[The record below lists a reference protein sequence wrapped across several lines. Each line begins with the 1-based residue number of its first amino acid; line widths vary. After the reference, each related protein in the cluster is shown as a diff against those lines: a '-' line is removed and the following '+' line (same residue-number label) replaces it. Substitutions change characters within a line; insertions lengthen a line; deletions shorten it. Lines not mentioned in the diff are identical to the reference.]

1 MSQEMVGSLD
11 PVLGQVLDD
20 LAPRREESPGAEAA
34 GAAGDTAGAAGDTAG
49 AAGDTAEVVGVAGS
63 GEVAGATREAVS
75 IADVTFLAEHL
86 VQEARQELAQA
97 EAKSV
102 WLLSAAV
109 IALGAVVSGL
119 ISGNWSPN
127 QLNSPV
133 AEVVL
138 WLGLAASGAGV
149 YLLAM
154 ALIPKLIN
162 DAEKHRL
169 TYFGHAA
176 LYGGKGT
183 SRQVMRAELG
193 AALVAAAG
201 RSDDIDRLADRLY
214 DISSIVLRK
223 YKRIRKAIQALGLSV
238 VLVGV
243 AMALEAMLH

>member
-1 MSQEMVGSLD
+1 MVGSLD
-11 PVLGQVLDD
+11 PVLGQVIDD
-20 LAPRREESPGAEAA
+20 LAPVREESPAA
-34 GAAGDTAGAAGDTAG
+34 DAADVAPV
-49 AAGDTAEVVGVAGS
+49 AGDTAEVAGVAGVVD
-63 GEVAGATREAVS
+63 EVAGATGEAVS
-75 IADVTFLAEHL
+75 IVEVTFLAEHL

-127 QLNSPV
+127 QLKSPV
-133 AEVVL
+133 AEAVL

-201 RSDDIDRLADRLY
+201 RSNDIDRLADRLY

-243 AMALEAMLH
+243 AMALEAILH

>member
-1 MSQEMVGSLD
+1 MSQQIIGSLD
-11 PVLGQVLDD
+11 PAPGPVVDD
-20 LAPRREESPGAEAA
+20 LTPGLEESLAEAE
-34 GAAGDTAGAAGDTAG
+34 
-49 AAGDTAEVVGVAGS
+49 AEAEAEAPDVA
-63 GEVAGATREAVS
+63 GEVAGQDVS
-75 IADVTFLAEHL
+75 IAEVTYLAEHL

-133 AEVVL
+133 AEAVL
-138 WLGLAASGAGV
+138 WMGLAASAAGV

-238 VLVGV
+238 LLVGL
-243 AMALEAMLH
+243 AMALEAILR

>member
-1 MSQEMVGSLD
+1 VTDAGD
-11 PVLGQVLDD
+11 AG
-20 LAPRREESPGAEAA
+20 AA
-34 GAAGDTAGAAGDTAG
+34 GAADAGPDA
-49 AAGDTAEVVGVAGS
+49 AEVVG
-63 GEVAGATREAVS
+63 EAVS
-75 IADVTFLAEHL
+75 IAEVTYLAEHL

-127 QLNSPV
+127 QLHSPV
-133 AEVVL
+133 AEAVL
-138 WLGLAASGAGV
+138 WMGLAASGTGV

-183 SRQVMRAELG
+183 SRQVMRTELG

-214 DISSIVLRK
+214 DISSIVLKK

-238 VLVGV
+238 VLIGL
-243 AMALEAMLH
+243 AMALEAIAH